1 MNFAVVGGIL
11 SQVARRIQD
20 DYEGRHQV
28 KTVSQIRDFIGK
40 LTNLRAEHQFLRL
53 RNYFLFFF
61 YFFFYFIILFYYYI
75 IINIF
80 YLFIYIKYLYIIYYF
95 NEHTNSNF

>member
-61 YFFFYFIILFYYYI
+61 YFFFILLYYFIIILLLTFFI
-75 IINIF
+75 
-80 YLFIYIKYLYIIYYF
+80 YLFTLNIYI
-95 NEHTNSNF
+95 

>member
-61 YFFFYFIILFYYYI
+61 YFFFFFFFFLLLF
-75 IINIF
+75 F
-80 YLFIYIKYLYIIYYF
+80 LFFFFFFIYLLIFI
-95 NEHTNSNF
+95 

>member
-1 MNFAVVGGIL
+1 MDSSLVGLSQNNANITHKLKKIPLNSNDKLFSQLRDMNFAVVGGIL

-40 LTNLRAEHQFLRL
+40 LNNLRAEHQSLRL
-53 RNYFLFFF
+53 RKL
-61 YFFFYFIILFYYYI
+61 
-75 IINIF
+75 
-80 YLFIYIKYLYIIYYF
+80 IK
-95 NEHTNSNF
+95 